1 MPPDEPHVR
10 VRRSFDWNL
19 LHTFLVIVEEGS
31 VTRAADRLLLRQP
44 TVSNALKRLEDQLG
58 RRLIDRGP
66 GRFEPTEYGAVLYR
80 ECQEICGTIG
90 RLHQVMA
97 DSEAELTGE
106 LRIHMASHVV
116 FPPLDEALANF
127 HARHP
132 RVSFDIDVSTS
143 GSVIQSVLSK
153 EATLGICL
161 VSEAHPQLQHRLL
174 FREHFGFFCG
184 PRHPLFGEEG
194 LTLADLRGES
204 FVSFKTDRLTDALR
218 PVAVLRAQ
226 LQMYGQVVGTSSNLE
241 EVRRMI
247 VAGLGIGP
255 LPIHVVERDVQAGL
269 LWRLPP
275 YEDPPAIDIFLVT
288 NPRATLGRA
297 ERRFIE
303 DLLAQAQSG
312 SAQPPVFPAATGRG
326 GDVVP
331 GDAAAAE
338 PGPGA

>member
-1 MPPDEPHVR
+1 MHPDPTTTHA
-10 VRRSFDWNL
+10 RREFDWNL
-19 LHTFLVIVEEGS
+19 LHTFMVIVQEGS
-31 VTRAADRLLLRQP
+31 ITRAAHRLLLRQP

-66 GRFEPTEYGAVLYR
+66 GHFETTEHGAVLYR

-97 DSEAELTGE
+97 DGESELTGE

-116 FPPLDEALANF
+116 FPPLDDALAEF
-127 HARHP
+127 HAQHP
-132 RVSFDIDVSTS
+132 RVTFDIEVATS
-143 GSVIQSVLSK
+143 AAVIDAVRAK

-161 VSEAHPQLQHRLL
+161 VSQPDPQLEHRIL

-184 PRHPLFGEEG
+184 PRHPLFGRSG
-194 LTLADLRGES
+194 LGIEDLRGET

-255 LPIHVVERDVQAGL
+255 LPIHVVERDVQAGI
-269 LWRLPP
+269 LWQLPP
-275 YEDPPAIDIFLVT
+275 YADPPAIDIYRVT

-297 ERRFIE
+297 ERMFLDTLSAHAGGERAVPPTYPATA
-303 DLLAQAQSG
+303 DPSPAQS
-312 SAQPPVFPAATGRG
+312 SSAATRRR
-326 GDVVP
+326 
-331 GDAAAAE
+331 A
-338 PGPGA
+338 